1 MDNKVEVR
9 EFLTSRRAKISPQQA
24 GLPVSGKRR
33 VPGLR
38 RSEVAALAGM
48 SVEYYAQL
56 ERGALAGV
64 SAGVLD
70 ALARA
75 LQLDDAERVHLLRL
89 AREADGSSRILRR
102 PRPKQW
108 SVRPSLQWTLDAI
121 TTAPAIVGNDQLDFL
136 AANQLGRAMY
146 SDLLLDPSGPPNFAR
161 HIFLDSSA
169 RRFYPNWDL
178 AADLAVANLRT
189 AAGKDPHDKRLHELV
204 GELSTRSEEFRHRW
218 QAHDVRTHGAGV
230 KHFHHHLV
238 GDLELAYE
246 SLDLRAEPG
255 LTLTVY
261 AAEPA
266 SPTAHAISLLGSLA
280 ATEADQNATQDH
292 DLATP

>member
-9 EFLTSRRAKISPQQA
+9 EFLTSRRAKITPQQA

-89 AREADGSSRILRR
+89 AQEADGSSRILRR

-121 TTAPAIVGNDQLDFL
+121 TTAPAIVGNDRLDFL

-146 SDLLLDPSGPPNFAR
+146 SDLLLDPSAEPNFAR
-161 HIFLDSSA
+161 HTFLDSSA
-169 RRFYPNWDL
+169 RRFYPNWDH

-218 QAHDVRTHGAGV
+218 HAHDVRTHGAGV

-266 SPTAHAISLLGSLA
+266 SPTAHALSLLGSLA
-280 ATEADQNATQDH
+280 ATEADQNADQDH
-292 DLATP
+292 DLATS

>member
-1 MDNKVEVR
+1 
-9 EFLTSRRAKISPQQA
+9 
-24 GLPVSGKRR
+24 
-33 VPGLR
+33 
-38 RSEVAALAGM
+38 LAGM

-89 AREADGSSRILRR
+89 AQEADGSSRILRR

-108 SVRPSLQWTLDAI
+108 SIRPSLQWTLDAI
-121 TTAPAIVGNDQLDFL
+121 TTAPAIVGNDRLDFL

-146 SDLLLDPSGPPNFAR
+146 SDLLLDPSAPPNFAR

-169 RRFYPNWDL
+169 RRFYPNWDQ
-178 AADLAVANLRT
+178 AADLGVANLRT
-189 AAGKDPHDKRLHELV
+189 AAGKDPDDKRLHGLV
-204 GELSTRSEEFRHRW
+204 GELSTRSLEFRRRW
-218 QAHDVRTHGAGV
+218 QAHDVRTHGSGV

-261 AAEPA
+261 AAEPD
-266 SPTAHAISLLGSLA
+266 SPTAHAISQLGSLA
-280 ATEADQNATQDH
+280 ATETEQSGMRQSG
-292 DLATP
+292 LATS

>member
-146 SDLLLDPSGPPNFAR
+146 SDLFLDPSAPPNFAR

-189 AAGKDPHDKRLHELV
+189 AAGKDPHDRRLHELV

-280 ATEADQNATQDH
+280 ATEADQNAAQDH